1 MARAQTKTTF
11 DIDTYMTWEETQAE
25 RHEYWA
31 GEVFAMSGGTDAHY
45 TITLNLAAILKAS
58 LSGSP
63 CRPFVSGMKVQITT
77 ADAVLYPDV
86 FVTCD
91 SRDKMPEANLAK
103 SHPVLIVEVLSN
115 STAAYDRS
123 RKFELYQQIPELQ
136 EYLLIEQDRQHAD
149 LFRKNTEGLW
159 VLHPI
164 HSGDTIELN
173 SLDQSI
179 LLVKLYED
187 VDFDQSRTERET
199 A

>member
-1 MARAQTKTTF
+1 MVIPQTKNTF
-11 DIDTYMTWEETQAE
+11 DMDAYMAWEEKQVE
-25 RHEYWA
+25 RHEYWS

-45 TITLNLAAILKAS
+45 TILGNLFVTLKSS

-63 CRPFVSGMKVQITT
+63 CRPFVSGMKVQIKA
-77 ADAVLYPDV
+77 ADAALYPDV

-91 SRDKMPEANLAK
+91 HRDKTPEANLAK
-103 SHPVLIVEVLSN
+103 AHPILIAEVLSD

-149 LFRKNTEGLW
+149 LFRKNAEGLW

-164 HSGDTIELN
+164 RPGDTIQLHSLN
-173 SLDQSI
+173 QNISLAS
-179 LLVKLYED
+179 VYED
-187 VDFDQSRTERET
+187 VDINTEIRQGSP
-199 A
+199 

>member
-1 MARAQTKTTF
+1 MVIPQTKNTF
-11 DIDTYMTWEETQAE
+11 DMDAYMAWEETQVE
-25 RHEYWA
+25 RHEYWS

-45 TITLNLAAILKAS
+45 TILGNLFAAFKSS

-63 CRPFVSGMKVQITT
+63 CRSFVSGMKVQIKA

-86 FVTCD
+86 FVTRD
-91 SRDKMPEANLAK
+91 HRDKTPEANLAK
-103 SHPVLIVEVLSN
+103 THPVLIAEVLSD

-159 VLHPI
+159 VLYPI
-164 HSGDTIELN
+164 HPGDTIQLN
-173 SLDQSI
+173 SLNLNISMAT
-179 LLVKLYED
+179 LYED
-187 VDFDQSRTERET
+187 VDHNQPIN
-199 A
+199 

>member
-1 MARAQTKTTF
+1 MA
-11 DIDTYMTWEETQAE
+11 WEELQVE

-45 TITLNLAAILKAS
+45 TITLNLAAALKSS
-58 LSGSP
+58 LVGSP
-63 CRPFVSGMKVQITT
+63 CRPFVSGMKVQIKT

-91 SRDKMPEANLAK
+91 NRDKTAEANLAK
-103 SHPVLIVEVLSN
+103 AHPALIAEVLSD

-149 LFRKNTEGLW
+149 LFRKNAEGLW

-164 HSGDTIELN
+164 HPGDTIQLN
-173 SLDQSI
+173 SVNLSI
-179 LLVKLYED
+179 SLATLYED
-187 VDFDQSRTERET
+187 FEFNQSVG
-199 A
+199 